1 MKELEKVTRI
11 SQVFELYERFG
22 SADYI
27 GEPVSQI
34 EHMAQSA
41 QLAEKEGYDE
51 EVILAAFFHDI
62 GHLLAQ
68 NTEMDSMGGY
78 GVKRHEQIGADF
90 LREKGFPERIAKL
103 VENHVQ
109 AKRYLTYKYS
119 DYLAKLSEASLKT
132 LEYQGGP
139 MNAEEAID
147 FEKDPLFEV
156 SLKMRSWDEAA
167 KEENIPVPDLN
178 IYREMAKEVLG
189 SELI

>member
-1 MKELEKVTRI
+1 MKNSEKTKRI
-11 SQVFELYERFG
+11 NQVFALYERFG

-34 EHMAQSA
+34 EHMTQSA
-41 QLAEKEGYDE
+41 QLAEKEGYDT

-68 NTEMDSMGGY
+68 NTEMESMGGY
-78 GVKRHEQIGADF
+78 GVKSHEQIGADF
-90 LREKGFPERIAKL
+90 LRKKGFPERVAKL

-109 AKRYLTYKYS
+109 AKRYLTFIRP

-132 LEYQGGP
+132 LGYQGGS
-139 MNAEEAID
+139 MNAEEAKA

-167 KEENIPVPDLN
+167 KEEHVPVPDLN
-178 IYREMAKEVLG
+178 IYKEMASKILG
-189 SELI
+189 S

>member
-1 MKELEKVTRI
+1 MKNLEIVTRI
-11 SQVFELYERFG
+11 DKVIGLYVRFG

-41 QLAEKEGYDE
+41 QMAQQEGYDN

-68 NTEMDSMGGY
+68 DKEMESMGGF

-90 LREKGFPERIAKL
+90 IREMGFPERVAKL

-109 AKRYLTYKYS
+109 AKRYLTFKYPE
-119 DYLAKLSEASLKT
+119 YLTKLSEASLQT
-132 LEYQGGP
+132 LGYQGGP
-139 MNAEEAID
+139 MNAEEAKD

-167 KEENIPVPDLN
+167 KEEYVPVPDLT
-178 IYREMAKEVLG
+178 IYREMALEVLVG
-189 SELI
+189 

>member
-1 MKELEKVTRI
+1 MKDLEKATRI
-11 SQVFELYERFG
+11 SEIFALYERFG

-41 QLAEKEGYDE
+41 QLAAKEGYDTM
-51 EVILAAFFHDI
+51 VILAAFFHDI

-68 NTEMDSMGGY
+68 NTEMESMGGY
-78 GVKRHEQIGADF
+78 GVKQHEQMGADF
-90 LREKGFPERIAKL
+90 LREKGFPERVAKL

-109 AKRYLTYKYS
+109 AKRYLTFKHR

-139 MNAEEAID
+139 MNAEEAKD
-147 FEKDPLFEV
+147 FERDPLFEV

-167 KEENIPVPDLN
+167 KEEHIPVPDLN
-178 IYREMAKEVLG
+178 IYREMAIEVLG
-189 SELI
+189 T